1 MSSPFVTLS
10 PCVLTAVT
18 GGRKTH
24 VPQIDPA
31 LVQGI
36 GELAKSV
43 QSVGQGLIATKQ
55 QSEGQK
61 MQMMQQLMQAKMGR
75 R

>member
-1 MSSPFVTLS
+1 M
-10 PCVLTAVT
+10 VLAPAVLEAVT

-24 VPQIDPA
+24 VAQIDPA
-31 LVQGI
+31 LIQGI

-43 QSVGQGLIATKQ
+43 QSIGQGLIATKQ
-55 QSEGQK
+55 QSEGQR
-61 MQMMQQLMQAKMGR
+61 MQMLQQLMQR